1 MAGKVRW
8 NVLCLFVLEF
18 CFKGVLVFR
27 RVPVAYSPDQTDSQV
42 NASQHKLAK
51 PELACASS
59 HIPKQK
65 VAHFPHIQLTCDQLV
80 STFVGWTNGE
90 TLASTWVRT
99 NFSSTRVNA
108 SPVHASRWPN
118 ETYVQR
124 KFKTR
129 VDLPTAWPKHHGLSA
144 RVSVQLSR
152 CHKPTSSPLG

>member
-1 MAGKVRW
+1 MFLW
-8 NVLCLFVLEF
+8 LTVLT
-18 CFKGVLVFR
+18 KR
-27 RVPVAYSPDQTDSQV
+27 TRKSMQV
-42 NASQHKLAK
+42 NTSWQNQNLRAQVHASKK
-51 PELACASS
+51 S
-59 HIPKQK
+59 HR
-65 VAHFPHIQLTCDQLV
+65 HFPHIQLTCDQLV

-99 NFSSTRVNA
+99 NLSSIKVNA

-129 VDLPTAWPKHHGLSA
+129 VDLPTVWPKHHGLSA